1 MTPTPVPP
9 AGAAIEVLKPGALS
23 TFQDL
28 GRVGYQQLGVPANG
42 VMDERAHRLANALV
56 GNTQDTATLE
66 ITLMGPTL
74 RFDVATAVA
83 VCGADL
89 DASIDGTPLPTA
101 QARVVPAGATLRFG
115 KRKSGLRAYLA
126 VAGGFALEP
135 VMNSHSTFVRGGYGG
150 MQGKPLRKADV
161 IGLRAPRAALPE
173 GLPQARFAAGIMAAP
188 EAPLRVVRGREW
200 DAFSAAAQAAFTS
213 AEFPA
218 FRIGAQSDRMGY
230 RLEGPALTLSSPRE
244 MWSEAVA
251 FGTIQ
256 VPPDGQPIVLMAD
269 RQTTGGYPKIAHVC
283 AVDLPRLAQ
292 RMPGESVR
300 FTVVEL
306 EEAQRL
312 AQLQDAAF
320 VALERGHG

>member
-1 MTPTPVPP
+1 MTTTPAQP
-9 AGAAIEVLKPGALS
+9 AAAAIEVIKPGALS

-28 GRVGYQQLGVPANG
+28 GRIGYQQLGVPANG

-56 GNTQDTATLE
+56 GNPQDTATLE

-74 RFDVATAVA
+74 RFGTATAVA
-83 VCGADL
+83 ICGADL
-89 DASIDGTPLPTA
+89 DAGIDGTPLPIA
-101 QARVVPAGATLRFG
+101 QACVVPAGATLSFG

-135 VMNSHSTFVRGGYGG
+135 VMQSHSTFVRGGYGG

-161 IGLRAPRAALPE
+161 IGLRAPRAALP
-173 GLPQARFAAGIMAAP
+173 GAPMQARFAAGIMAAP

-200 DAFSAAAQAAFTS
+200 EAFSADAHAAFTS
-213 AEFPA
+213 AG

-230 RLEGPALTLSSPRE
+230 RLEGPALTLSAPRE

-269 RQTTGGYPKIAHVC
+269 RQTTGGYPRIAHVC

-300 FTVVEL
+300 FAVIGL
-306 EEAQRL
+306 DEAQRL

-320 VALERGHG
+320 AALEPDHG